1 MKTLKPADIDAY
13 IVAFPDERQAI
24 LEQIRAKIKAVV
36 PEATEEISYG
46 MPSFTLNN
54 QNLTYFSAFKHHI
67 GFYGLPEGDAAFQ
80 AALTPFKAGKGTL
93 QFPLNEPM
101 PLDLIAQIVLFKKEE
116 NSKKKKK

>member
-13 IVAFPDERQAI
+13 IAAFPDERQAI
-24 LEQIRAKIKAVV
+24 LEQIRAAIKAVV
-36 PEATEEISYG
+36 PEATETISYG
-46 MPSFTLNN
+46 MPSFMLNN
-54 QNLTYFSAFKHHI
+54 QNLVYFSAFKYHI

-101 PLDLIAQIVLFKKEE
+101 PLDLIRQIVLFKKAE
-116 NSKKKKK
+116 NAKNKKK